1 MECKPITL
9 EFRGQ
14 VYPLSTTLRVAYEVQ
29 GQHNHKPYTQVF
41 EGMGDMMVEE
51 QIGIIWASFKCAN
64 KEFITATGMT
74 KQVFTDEIMDTCNL
88 KDLMDLLEKVVGGI
102 MGEDL
107 SEKKK
112 DKATSPDS
120 NDNAN
125 EVATEGN

>member
-14 VYPLSTTLRVAYEVQ
+14 IYPLSTTLRVAYEVQ
-29 GQHNHKPYTQVF
+29 GQHNHTPYTQVF
-41 EGMGDMMVEE
+41 ESMGDMHVEE
-51 QIGIIWASFKCAN
+51 QIGLIWASFKCAN
-64 KEFITATGMT
+64 KEYIANTDMT

-112 DKATSPDS
+112 KDKDVSSDS
-120 NDNAN
+120 DDSAD
-125 EVATEGN
+125 ATEGN

>member
-14 VYPLSTTLRVAYEVQ
+14 FYPLSTTLRVAYEVQ

-41 EGMGDMMVEE
+41 EGMGDMKVEE

-64 KEFITATGMT
+64 KEFIASTGMT
-74 KQVFTDEIMDTCNL
+74 KQAFTDEIMDTCNL

-112 DKATSPDS
+112 KDKDVSSDS
-120 NDNAN
+120 DDSAD
-125 EVATEGN
+125 ATEGN

>member
-14 VYPLSTTLRVAYEVQ
+14 IYPLSTTLRVAYEVQ
-29 GQHNHKPYTQVF
+29 GQHNHTPYTQVF
-41 EGMGDMMVEE
+41 ESMGDMHVEE
-51 QIGIIWASFKCAN
+51 QIGLIWASFKCAN
-64 KEFITATGMT
+64 KEYIANTGMT

-112 DKATSPDS
+112 DKDVSSDS
-120 NDNAN
+120 DDSAD
-125 EVATEGN
+125 ATEGN

>member
-41 EGMGDMMVEE
+41 EAMGDMKVEE
-51 QIGIIWASFKCAN
+51 QIGIVWAAFKCAN
-64 KEFITATGMT
+64 KEYIASTGINQKT
-74 KQVFTDEIMDTCNL
+74 FLEEFLDTCNL
-88 KDLMDLLEKVVGGI
+88 KDLMNLLEKIVGGI

-107 SEKKK
+107 SK
-112 DKATSPDS
+112 DKQTAQAPQVAADDAV
-120 NDNAN
+120 NLGGNA
-125 EVATEGN
+125 